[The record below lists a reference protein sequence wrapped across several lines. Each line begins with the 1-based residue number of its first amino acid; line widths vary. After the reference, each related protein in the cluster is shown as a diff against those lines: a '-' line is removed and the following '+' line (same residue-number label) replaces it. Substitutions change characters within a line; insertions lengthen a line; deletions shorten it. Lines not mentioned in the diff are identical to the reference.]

1 MYLRIL
7 KKDLKRKKTM
17 NVILLLFVILATMF
31 AASSVNNIMSV
42 INGLDNYF
50 EKANLSDH
58 FIINVDNNGDEIADM
73 IAQKSSVK
81 DFRREDQFFFD
92 DKGVTRNGKKL
103 VEQAGT
109 FLALSIDNAQI
120 NYFNIDNE
128 IITEVKEGTAY
139 LTSILASKSN
149 LEPGDR
155 FDVKIGNTQLT
166 FTYAGIAKDAF
177 LGSEMM
183 GNSRIIMNSSD
194 YEKIAADEKASE
206 SNQAQIFYI
215 NGYDKKAL
223 ASDLSDLP
231 NVQFNKDQTLVRT
244 SYIMNS
250 IVAGLLLIVSI
261 CLLIVSFVT
270 LRFTISFTINEDF
283 REIGART
290 EKQFRPRPVSCEI
303 FRHRSHRCSYRICTQ
318 PSFRKYAP

>member
-58 FIINVDNNGDEIADM
+58 FIINVNNNGDEIADM
-73 IAQKSSVK
+73 IAQKSTVK
-81 DFRREDQFFFD
+81 DFRREDQLFMD
-92 DKGVTRNGKKL
+92 DNSVTKNGKKL
-103 VEQAGT
+103 LDTSNT
-109 FLALSIDNAQI
+109 FLVLSIDNAQI
-120 NYFNIDNE
+120 NYFNSDNE
-128 IITEVKEGTAY
+128 VITEVKEGTAY
-139 LTSILASKSN
+139 LTSSLASKSK
-149 LEPGDR
+149 LEIGEK
-155 FDVKIGNTQLT
+155 FNVKLGNTQLSLE
-166 FTYAGIAKDAF
+166 YAGIAKDAF

-183 GNSRIIMNSSD
+183 GNSRILMNSGD
-194 YEKIAADEKASE
+194 YVKLDADEKASQN
-206 SNQAQIFYI
+206 NQAQIFYI

-261 CLLIVSFVT
+261 CLLIVSFV
-270 LRFTISFTINEDF
+270 D
-283 REIGART
+283 
-290 EKQFRPRPVSCEI
+290 
-303 FRHRSHRCSYRICTQ
+303 
-318 PSFRKYAP
+318 RKSVV